1 MNSNNLDKNNILNL
15 YKEKNYNSFIKSGLK
30 LLKKNP
36 KNYQLTYL
44 IGLSYVNL
52 QKYAE
57 AEKYFDKLL
66 NVQKKPEIFF
76 IQANIHKQLKKYDTA
91 ITYFEEA
98 IQLNPNFSEAYNN
111 LGNIKKRIGK
121 IEEAI
126 SCFKKAIELKENNIL
141 AYFNLANTY
150 RENRYFNELIETYEK
165 ILSFNPNDIK
175 TLYNLGSAYLFLG
188 EISKGKNFFEK
199 IIKINKNHVPSY
211 RNIISVTKITKE
223 NEIFKQ
229 LELLKVDVFSDED
242 KILFY
247 DALSKGYF
255 DQDNDKLG
263 FKYLDKSNSLK
274 KKNSK
279 FSFEKTEKQ
288 FKQIKNFFENVN
300 KIEIDFKDVLR
311 SRPIFIVGMP
321 RSGTSLVEQI
331 LSSHKE
337 VFGGGELPFLEI
349 EINKILSK
357 FQKNNDLKKDDI
369 KDLIMNSK
377 NEYFEKIS
385 NYDSSYKVFTDKAP
399 LNFRFIGFIRYL
411 FPNAKII
418 NCNRDPLDIIWSNFK
433 NYFSNSLPF
442 TNDLEDIGNYYKL
455 YEDLMIFWRGKIPNF
470 IYDIEYSGLVEN
482 PKLEI
487 KKLLSFCELSW
498 DENCLNHHK
507 NERAIKTAS
516 STQARKPIYK
526 TGIKSSDR
534 YKDYLKDVKT
544 IIESK

>member
-1 MNSNNLDKNNILNL
+1 MNLNNLDKTKILNL
-15 YKEKNYNSFIKSGLK
+15 YKEKNYKGVIKLGLK
-30 LLKKNP
+30 LLKNNP
-36 KNYQLTYL
+36 KDYQLIYS

-52 QKYAE
+52 QNYIE
-57 AEKYFDKLL
+57 ADKYFHKLL
-66 NVQKKPEIFF
+66 YVQKKPEIFF

-175 TLYNLGSAYLFLG
+175 TLYNLGSVYLFLG
-188 EISKGKNFFEK
+188 QISKGKNFFEK

-211 RNIISVTKITKE
+211 RNIISVTKINKE

-279 FSFEKTEKQ
+279 FSFEKTEEQ

-300 KIEIDFKDVLR
+300 KIEIDFKDLLS

-321 RSGTSLVEQI
+321 RSGTSLIEQV
-331 LSSHKE
+331 LSSHSQIY
-337 VFGGGELPFLEI
+337 GAGELDFLP
-349 EINKILSK
+349 KIIDKLGIK
-357 FQKNNDLKKDDI
+357 KPADLKSFFTQIRNSYYDQIKRISDDHYI
-369 KDLIMNSK
+369 IDKLPV
-377 NEYFEKIS
+377 
-385 NYDSSYKVFTDKAP
+385 NYRWV
-399 LNFRFIGFIRYL
+399 GFIINAL
-411 FPNAKII
+411 PEAKII
-418 NCNRDPLDIIWSNFK
+418 HIERNPMAVCWSNYKTSFVDYGMDFNLSQQDIAKYYSLYFDLINFWKSKYKKNIFHINYENFVNDFEENSKKILNFLDLKWEDQIK
-433 NYFSNSLPF
+433 NYDKNMRPVTTASFQQVR
-442 TNDLEDIGNYYKL
+442 EG
-455 YEDLMIFWRGKIPNF
+455 
-470 IYDIEYSGLVEN
+470 
-482 PKLEI
+482 I
-487 KKLLSFCELSW
+487 KK
-498 DENCLNHHK
+498 N
-507 NERAIKTAS
+507 TS
-516 STQARKPIYK
+516 SVWKKYRN
-526 TGIKSSDR
+526 
-534 YKDYLKDVKT
+534 YLKPMQETLNNMNIKF
-544 IIESK
+544 

>member
-1 MNSNNLDKNNILNL
+1 MNLNNLDKTKILNL
-15 YKEKNYNSFIKSGLK
+15 YKEKNYKGVIKLGLK
-30 LLKKNP
+30 LLKNNP
-36 KNYQLTYL
+36 KDYQLIYS

-52 QKYAE
+52 QNYIE
-57 AEKYFDKLL
+57 ADKYFHKLL
-66 NVQKKPEIFF
+66 YVQKKPEIFF
-76 IQANIHKQLKKYDTA
+76 IQANIHKQLKKYYTA

-141 AYFNLANTY
+141 AYFNLANIY
-150 RENRYFNELIETYEK
+150 RENRYFNELIETYKK

-175 TLYNLGSAYLFLG
+175 TLYNLGSTYLFLG

-199 IIKINKNHVPSY
+199 IIKINKNHIPSY
-211 RNIISVTKITKE
+211 RNIISVTKINKE

-229 LELLKVDVFSDED
+229 LELLKVDVFPDED

-279 FSFEKTEKQ
+279 FSFEKTEEQ

-321 RSGTSLVEQI
+321 RSGTSLIEQV
-331 LSSHKE
+331 LSSHSQIY
-337 VFGGGELPFLEI
+337 GAGELDFLP
-349 EINKILSK
+349 KIIDKLGIK
-357 FQKNNDLKKDDI
+357 KPADLKSFFTQIRNSYYDQIKRISDDHYI
-369 KDLIMNSK
+369 IDKLPV
-377 NEYFEKIS
+377 
-385 NYDSSYKVFTDKAP
+385 NYRWV
-399 LNFRFIGFIRYL
+399 GFIINA
-411 FPNAKII
+411 FPEAKII
-418 NCNRDPLDIIWSNFK
+418 HIERNPMAVCWSNYKTSFVDYGMDFNLSQQDIAKYYSLYFNLINFWKSKYKKNIFHINYENFVNDFEENSKKILNFLDLKWEDQIK
-433 NYFSNSLPF
+433 NYDKNLRPVTTASFQQVR
-442 TNDLEDIGNYYKL
+442 EG
-455 YEDLMIFWRGKIPNF
+455 
-470 IYDIEYSGLVEN
+470 
-482 PKLEI
+482 I
-487 KKLLSFCELSW
+487 KK
-498 DENCLNHHK
+498 N
-507 NERAIKTAS
+507 TS
-516 STQARKPIYK
+516 SVWKKYRN
-526 TGIKSSDR
+526 
-534 YKDYLKDVKT
+534 YLKPMQETLNNRNIKF
-544 IIESK
+544 

>member
-1 MNSNNLDKNNILNL
+1 MNLNNLDKTKILNL
-15 YKEKNYNSFIKSGLK
+15 YKEKNYKGVIKLGLK

-36 KNYQLTYL
+36 NDYQLIYS

-52 QKYAE
+52 QNYIE
-57 AEKYFDKLL
+57 ADKYFHKLL
-66 NVQKKPEIFF
+66 YVQKKPEIFF

-165 ILSFNPNDIK
+165 ILSFNPNDVK
-175 TLYNLGSAYLFLG
+175 TLYNLGSVYLFLG

-199 IIKINKNHVPSY
+199 IIKINKNHIPSY

-279 FSFEKTEKQ
+279 FSFDKTEKQ
-288 FKQIKNFFENVN
+288 FKQIKTFFENVN

-321 RSGTSLVEQI
+321 RSGTSLIEQV
-331 LSSHKE
+331 LSSHSQIY
-337 VFGGGELPFLEI
+337 GAGELDFLP
-349 EINKILSK
+349 KIIDKLGIK
-357 FQKNNDLKKDDI
+357 KPANLKSFFTQIRNSYYDQIKRISDDHYI
-369 KDLIMNSK
+369 IDKLPV
-377 NEYFEKIS
+377 
-385 NYDSSYKVFTDKAP
+385 NYRWV
-399 LNFRFIGFIRYL
+399 GFIINA
-411 FPNAKII
+411 FPEAKII
-418 NCNRDPLDIIWSNFK
+418 HIERNPMAVCWSNYKTSFVDYGMDFNLSQQDIAKYYSLYFDLINFWKSKYKKNIFHINYENFVDDFEENSKKILNFLDLKWEDQIK
-433 NYFSNSLPF
+433 NYDKNMRPVTTASFQQVR
-442 TNDLEDIGNYYKL
+442 EG
-455 YEDLMIFWRGKIPNF
+455 
-470 IYDIEYSGLVEN
+470 
-482 PKLEI
+482 I
-487 KKLLSFCELSW
+487 KK
-498 DENCLNHHK
+498 N
-507 NERAIKTAS
+507 TS
-516 STQARKPIYK
+516 SVWKKYRN
-526 TGIKSSDR
+526 
-534 YKDYLKDVKT
+534 YLKPMQETLNNMNIKF
-544 IIESK
+544 

>member
-1 MNSNNLDKNNILNL
+1 MNLNNLDKTKILNL
-15 YKEKNYNSFIKSGLK
+15 YKEKNYKGVIKLGLK
-30 LLKKNP
+30 LLKNNP
-36 KNYQLTYL
+36 KDYQLIYS

-52 QKYAE
+52 QNYIE
-57 AEKYFDKLL
+57 ADKYFHKLL
-66 NVQKKPEIFF
+66 YVQKKPEIFF

-175 TLYNLGSAYLFLG
+175 TLYNLGSTYLFLG

-199 IIKINKNHVPSY
+199 IIKINKNHIPSY
-211 RNIISVTKITKE
+211 RNIISVTKINKE

-229 LELLKVDVFSDED
+229 LELLKVDVFPDED

-279 FSFEKTEKQ
+279 FSFEKTEEQ

-321 RSGTSLVEQI
+321 RSGTSLIEQV
-331 LSSHKE
+331 LSSHSQIY
-337 VFGGGELPFLEI
+337 GAGELDFLP
-349 EINKILSK
+349 KIIDKLGIK
-357 FQKNNDLKKDDI
+357 KPADLKSFFTQIRNSYYDQIKRISDDHYI
-369 KDLIMNSK
+369 IDKLPV
-377 NEYFEKIS
+377 
-385 NYDSSYKVFTDKAP
+385 NYRWV
-399 LNFRFIGFIRYL
+399 GFIINA
-411 FPNAKII
+411 FPEAKII
-418 NCNRDPLDIIWSNFK
+418 HIERNPMAVCWSNYKTSFVDYGMDFNLSQQDIAKYYSLYFNLINFWKSKYKKNIFHINYENFVNDFEENSKKILNFLDLKWEDQIK
-433 NYFSNSLPF
+433 NYDKNMRPVTTASFQQVR
-442 TNDLEDIGNYYKL
+442 EG
-455 YEDLMIFWRGKIPNF
+455 
-470 IYDIEYSGLVEN
+470 
-482 PKLEI
+482 I
-487 KKLLSFCELSW
+487 KK
-498 DENCLNHHK
+498 N
-507 NERAIKTAS
+507 TS
-516 STQARKPIYK
+516 SVWKKYRN
-526 TGIKSSDR
+526 
-534 YKDYLKDVKT
+534 YLKPMQETLNNRNIKF
-544 IIESK
+544 

>member
-1 MNSNNLDKNNILNL
+1 MNLNNLDKTKILNF
-15 YKEKNYNSFIKSGLK
+15 YKEKNYKGVIKLGLK

-36 KNYQLTYL
+36 NDYQLIYS

-52 QKYAE
+52 QNYIE
-57 AEKYFDKLL
+57 ADKYFHKLL
-66 NVQKKPEIFF
+66 YVQKKPEIFF

-150 RENRYFNELIETYEK
+150 RENRYFNELIETYQK
-165 ILSFNPNDIK
+165 ILSFNPNDVK
-175 TLYNLGSAYLFLG
+175 TLYNLGSVYLFLG

-199 IIKINKNHVPSY
+199 IIKINKNHIPSY

-279 FSFEKTEKQ
+279 FSFEKTEKE
-288 FKQIKNFFENVN
+288 FKQIKTFFENVN

-321 RSGTSLVEQI
+321 RSGTSLIEQV
-331 LSSHKE
+331 LSSHSQIY
-337 VFGGGELPFLEI
+337 GAGELDFLP
-349 EINKILSK
+349 KIIDKLGIK
-357 FQKNNDLKKDDI
+357 KPANLKSFFTQIRNSYYDQIKRISDDHYI
-369 KDLIMNSK
+369 IDKLPV
-377 NEYFEKIS
+377 
-385 NYDSSYKVFTDKAP
+385 NYRWV
-399 LNFRFIGFIRYL
+399 GFIINA
-411 FPNAKII
+411 FPEAKII
-418 NCNRDPLDIIWSNFK
+418 HIERNPMAVCWSNYKTSFVDYGMDFNLSQQDIAKYYSLYFDLINFWKSKYKKNIFHINYENFVDDFEENSKKILNFLDLKWEDQIK
-433 NYFSNSLPF
+433 NYDKNMRPVTTASFQQVR
-442 TNDLEDIGNYYKL
+442 EG
-455 YEDLMIFWRGKIPNF
+455 
-470 IYDIEYSGLVEN
+470 
-482 PKLEI
+482 I
-487 KKLLSFCELSW
+487 KK
-498 DENCLNHHK
+498 N
-507 NERAIKTAS
+507 TS
-516 STQARKPIYK
+516 SVWKKYRN
-526 TGIKSSDR
+526 
-534 YKDYLKDVKT
+534 YLKPMQETLNNMNIKF
-544 IIESK
+544 

>member
-1 MNSNNLDKNNILNL
+1 MNLNNLDKTKILNL
-15 YKEKNYNSFIKSGLK
+15 YKEKNYKGVIKLGLK
-30 LLKKNP
+30 LLKNNP
-36 KNYQLTYL
+36 KDYQLIYS

-52 QKYAE
+52 QNYIE
-57 AEKYFDKLL
+57 ADKYFHKLL
-66 NVQKKPEIFF
+66 YVQKKPEIFF

-211 RNIISVTKITKE
+211 RNIISVTKINKE

-279 FSFEKTEKQ
+279 FSFEKTEKE
-288 FKQIKNFFENVN
+288 FKQIKTFFENVN

-321 RSGTSLVEQI
+321 RSGTSLIEQV
-331 LSSHKE
+331 LSSHSQIY
-337 VFGGGELPFLEI
+337 GAGELDFLP
-349 EINKILSK
+349 KIIDKLGIK
-357 FQKNNDLKKDDI
+357 KPANLKSFFTQIRNSYYDQIKRISDDHYI
-369 KDLIMNSK
+369 IDKLPV
-377 NEYFEKIS
+377 
-385 NYDSSYKVFTDKAP
+385 NYRWV
-399 LNFRFIGFIRYL
+399 GFIINA
-411 FPNAKII
+411 FPEAKII
-418 NCNRDPLDIIWSNFK
+418 HIERNPMAVCWSNYKTSFVDYGMDFNLSQQDIAKYYSLYFDLINFWKSKYKKNIFHINYENFVNDFEENSKKILNFLDLKWEDQIK
-433 NYFSNSLPF
+433 NYDKNMRPVTTASFQQVR
-442 TNDLEDIGNYYKL
+442 EG
-455 YEDLMIFWRGKIPNF
+455 
-470 IYDIEYSGLVEN
+470 
-482 PKLEI
+482 I
-487 KKLLSFCELSW
+487 KK
-498 DENCLNHHK
+498 N
-507 NERAIKTAS
+507 TS
-516 STQARKPIYK
+516 SVWKKYRN
-526 TGIKSSDR
+526 
-534 YKDYLKDVKT
+534 YLKPMQETLNNMNIKF
-544 IIESK
+544 

>member
-1 MNSNNLDKNNILNL
+1 MNLNNLDKTKILNL
-15 YKEKNYNSFIKSGLK
+15 YKEKNYKGVIKLGLK
-30 LLKKNP
+30 LLKNNP
-36 KNYQLTYL
+36 KDYQLIYS

-52 QKYAE
+52 QNYVE
-57 AEKYFDKLL
+57 ADKYFHKLL
-66 NVQKKPEIFF
+66 YVQKKPEIFF

-175 TLYNLGSAYLFLG
+175 TLYNLGSVYLFLG
-188 EISKGKNFFEK
+188 EISMGKNFFEK
-199 IIKINKNHVPSY
+199 IIKINKNHIPSY
-211 RNIISVTKITKE
+211 RNIISVTKINKE

-288 FKQIKNFFENVN
+288 FKQIKTFFENVN

-321 RSGTSLVEQI
+321 RSGTSLIEQV
-331 LSSHKE
+331 LSSHSQIY
-337 VFGGGELPFLEI
+337 GAGELDFLP
-349 EINKILSK
+349 KIIDKLGIKKPS
-357 FQKNNDLKKDDI
+357 NLKSFFTQIRNSYYDQIKRISDDHYI
-369 KDLIMNSK
+369 IDKLPV
-377 NEYFEKIS
+377 
-385 NYDSSYKVFTDKAP
+385 NYRWV
-399 LNFRFIGFIRYL
+399 GFIINA
-411 FPNAKII
+411 FPEAKII
-418 NCNRDPLDIIWSNFK
+418 HIERNPMAVCWSNYKTSFVDYGMDFNLSQQDIAKYYSLYFDLINFWKSKYKKNIFHINYENFVDDFEENSKKILNFLDLKWEDQIK
-433 NYFSNSLPF
+433 NYDKNMRPVTTASFQQVR
-442 TNDLEDIGNYYKL
+442 EG
-455 YEDLMIFWRGKIPNF
+455 
-470 IYDIEYSGLVEN
+470 
-482 PKLEI
+482 I
-487 KKLLSFCELSW
+487 KK
-498 DENCLNHHK
+498 N
-507 NERAIKTAS
+507 TS
-516 STQARKPIYK
+516 SVWKKYRN
-526 TGIKSSDR
+526 
-534 YKDYLKDVKT
+534 YLKPMQETLNNMNIKF
-544 IIESK
+544 

>member
-1 MNSNNLDKNNILNL
+1 MNLNNLDKTKILNL
-15 YKEKNYNSFIKSGLK
+15 YKEKNYKGVIKLGLK
-30 LLKKNP
+30 LLKNNP
-36 KNYQLTYL
+36 KDYQLIYS

-52 QKYAE
+52 QNYIE
-57 AEKYFDKLL
+57 ADKYFHKLL
-66 NVQKKPEIFF
+66 YVQKKPEIFF

-175 TLYNLGSAYLFLG
+175 TLYNLGSTYLFLG

-211 RNIISVTKITKE
+211 RNIISVTKINKE

-279 FSFEKTEKQ
+279 FSFEKTEEQ

-300 KIEIDFKDVLR
+300 KIEIDFKDLLS

-321 RSGTSLVEQI
+321 RSGTSLIEQV
-331 LSSHKE
+331 LSSHSQIY
-337 VFGGGELPFLEI
+337 GAGELDFLP
-349 EINKILSK
+349 KIIDKLGIK
-357 FQKNNDLKKDDI
+357 KPADLKSFFTQIRNSYYDQIKRISDDHYI
-369 KDLIMNSK
+369 IDKLPV
-377 NEYFEKIS
+377 
-385 NYDSSYKVFTDKAP
+385 NYRWV
-399 LNFRFIGFIRYL
+399 GFIINA
-411 FPNAKII
+411 FPEAKII
-418 NCNRDPLDIIWSNFK
+418 HIERNPMAVCWSNYKTSFVDYGMDFNLSQQDIAKYYSLYFDLINFWKSKYKKNIFHINYENFVNDFEENSKKILNFLDLKWEDQIK
-433 NYFSNSLPF
+433 NYDKNLRPVTTASFQQVR
-442 TNDLEDIGNYYKL
+442 EG
-455 YEDLMIFWRGKIPNF
+455 
-470 IYDIEYSGLVEN
+470 
-482 PKLEI
+482 I
-487 KKLLSFCELSW
+487 KK
-498 DENCLNHHK
+498 N
-507 NERAIKTAS
+507 TS
-516 STQARKPIYK
+516 SVWKKYRN
-526 TGIKSSDR
+526 
-534 YKDYLKDVKT
+534 YLKPMQETLNNRNIKF
-544 IIESK
+544 

>member
-1 MNSNNLDKNNILNL
+1 MNLNNLDKTKILNL
-15 YKEKNYNSFIKSGLK
+15 YKEKNYKGVIKLGLK
-30 LLKKNP
+30 LLKNNP
-36 KNYQLTYL
+36 KDYQLIYS

-52 QKYAE
+52 QNYIE
-57 AEKYFDKLL
+57 ADKYFHKLL
-66 NVQKKPEIFF
+66 YVQKKPEIFF

-211 RNIISVTKITKE
+211 RNIISVTKINKE

-279 FSFEKTEKQ
+279 FSFEKTEEQ
-288 FKQIKNFFENVN
+288 FKQIKTFFENVN

-321 RSGTSLVEQI
+321 RSGTSLIEQV
-331 LSSHKE
+331 LSSHSQIY
-337 VFGGGELPFLEI
+337 GAGELDFLP
-349 EINKILSK
+349 KIIDKLGIK
-357 FQKNNDLKKDDI
+357 KPADLKSFFTQIRNSYYDQIKRISDDHYI
-369 KDLIMNSK
+369 IDKLPV
-377 NEYFEKIS
+377 
-385 NYDSSYKVFTDKAP
+385 NYRWV
-399 LNFRFIGFIRYL
+399 GFIINA
-411 FPNAKII
+411 FPEAKII
-418 NCNRDPLDIIWSNFK
+418 HIERNPMAVCWSNYKTSFVDYGMDFNLSQQDIAKYYSLYFDLINFWKSKYKKNIFHINYENFVNDFEENSMKILNFLDLKWEDQIK
-433 NYFSNSLPF
+433 NYDKNLRPVTTASFQQVR
-442 TNDLEDIGNYYKL
+442 EG
-455 YEDLMIFWRGKIPNF
+455 
-470 IYDIEYSGLVEN
+470 
-482 PKLEI
+482 I
-487 KKLLSFCELSW
+487 KK
-498 DENCLNHHK
+498 N
-507 NERAIKTAS
+507 TS
-516 STQARKPIYK
+516 SVWKKYRN
-526 TGIKSSDR
+526 
-534 YKDYLKDVKT
+534 YLKPMQETLNNMNIKF
-544 IIESK
+544 